1 MEYAM
6 TLQIAGGAQ
15 AFVVC
20 VLGWYLF
27 TSLMLASVD
36 APISLPGKWIAFNLS
51 LHVKIVLTV
60 DVVFDLSTK
69 IKGASER
76 QKRGE
81 V

>member
-1 MEYAM
+1 MGQGQMEYAM

-36 APISLPGKWIAFNLS
+36 APISLPGKS
-51 LHVKIVLTV
+51 
-60 DVVFDLSTK
+60 VVQPS
-69 IKGASER
+69 R
-76 QKRGE
+76 R